1 MQEPDRL
8 IPGKL
13 PGHLLNRLLRTYVRS
28 DPSVLIGPEIGA
40 DAAAIEIQSPILIV
54 KSDPITFPT
63 PDAARYLVH
72 VNANDIVC
80 MGGTP
85 RWLVVTAL
93 LPASDTTE
101 DSVEDL
107 FRQLSTASAELGI
120 SLVGGHTEIT
130 EAVTRPVLV
139 GMLLGE
145 ASGDTLLDLRRS
157 RPGDS
162 LLLCNT
168 VAVEG
173 TAILANE
180 VPPESLTGVPDRLL
194 ERARNLTDDPGI
206 SVLPAARA
214 LLASGA
220 PVRGLHDPTEGG
232 IATAI
237 WEVARIT
244 GCDIDISRSIPVR
257 DDTRLICERL
267 GLDPLGLIASGA
279 LLAVVER
286 KSATAAIA
294 GMTDH
299 GITAL
304 EIGRLSASEGPD
316 PVVRLTDRSL
326 LPVFKTDEIA
336 RFFSNL

>member
-1 MQEPDRL
+1 MQEPDSL

-13 PGHLLNRLLRTYVRS
+13 PGRLLHRLLRTYIRS

-40 DAAAIEIQSPILIV
+40 DAAAIEIRSPVLIV

-72 VNANDIVC
+72 VNANDVAC
-80 MGGTP
+80 MGGKP
-85 RWLVVTAL
+85 RWLLVTAL
-93 LPASDTTE
+93 LPEHGTTE
-101 DSVEDL
+101 QSVEGL
-107 FRQLSTASAELGI
+107 FRQLSTVCDELGI
-120 SLVGGHTEIT
+120 SLIGGHTEIT
-130 EAVTRPVLV
+130 EAVTRPVLI

-145 ASGDTLLDLRRS
+145 ASRETLLDIRRS

-180 VPPESLTGVPDRLL
+180 APPESLTGIPDLVL
-194 ERARNLTDDPGI
+194 EQSRNLTNDPGI
-206 SVLPAARA
+206 SVIPAATA
-214 LLASGA
+214 LLASGTQL
-220 PVRGLHDPTEGG
+220 RGLHDPTEGG

-244 GCDIDISRSIPVR
+244 GCDIDLTQPIPIR

-279 LLAVVER
+279 LLAVVEPE
-286 KSATAAIA
+286 SATGAIA
-294 GMTDH
+294 EMAER
-299 GITAL
+299 GITAS
-304 EIGRLSASEGPD
+304 EIGRLRTAGGSEPE
-316 PVVRLTDRSL
+316 VRLAGGSAMPAFR
-326 LPVFKTDEIA
+326 TDEIA
-336 RFFSNL
+336 RFFSTP